1 MHRHQRLLW
10 LSTRAC
16 AFVLTTPEQDVGS
29 ETKTEGKIK
38 ERHVFWRSQNHT
50 STGDTTRP
58 HAKQKRTP
66 SFFTRVFRF
75 DFVAISYHHGSAL
88 QRPGARQ
95 HPEDEPRR
103 GVGEQGPWK
112 PLGRPPGGRGEG
124 GPWNHLLR
132 TGLSWAREGLAGPGS
147 ATLGCAGP
155 TRPGWARPAPTGL
168 RRGSR

>member
-1 MHRHQRLLW
+1 MLSNSLALGGGAVLCRSSLYAFGSAKRRSAFIFSFRFFFLNRHL
-10 LSTRAC
+10 
-16 AFVLTTPEQDVGS
+16 DVGS
-29 ETKTEGKIK
+29 ETKTEGKVK

-112 PLGRPPGGRGEG
+112 PLGRPPGGCRGCIRFYVSG
-124 GPWNHLLR
+124 LLYLLYMKRNTLAFRGPPFD
-132 TGLSWAREGLAGPGS
+132 A
-147 ATLGCAGP
+147 
-155 TRPGWARPAPTGL
+155 
-168 RRGSR
+168 